1 MKRLLYLLTLIIC
14 FIVTSCSETDK
25 TPMII
30 GCPDYLTL
38 YDGDTY
44 KLNITVDPDYMEDLI
59 IYEST
64 NPYYASIDETGT
76 ITAKTPGKVN
86 IIIRVKNIVATCF
99 VTIERAP
106 SGITIS
112 NKDINL
118 IKGEEID
125 ITARIIPN
133 DAINK
138 EIEWYSNNTEVAT
151 VKEGKITALKSGHAT
166 ITASPVINPKQIKD
180 ECKVTV
186 YDDAIIIQ
194 ETDCE
199 IIQGSLHTVHFTNTL
214 GGIISNI
221 KIESENPDIATFNLL
236 TEKDVTIYAY
246 KPGKTKITISA
257 ENYLSAT
264 FNVNVTDLK
273 KINVSISGSDIVD
286 VGDSF
291 LIYSYVED
299 GNACI
304 NPIWYTSDPDI
315 IEITSQGQFTN
326 GAIGTPKK
334 NGFAYIYAKYGDII
348 GCCPVCIGHDTAVP
362 NEEVDIDYHSILSIL
377 NGKTEITA
385 NASVEFISPL
395 NDGDRSIILNG
406 YTVVRNGNELVEI
419 QDLNLSIHNKSKYS
433 FECAPKLTYY
443 FSSIDIDEMKQ
454 INSETDRYQLIVTY
468 TTAYGEEITKRIKLA
483 PVTAVL

>member
-273 KINVSISGSDIVD
+273 KINVS
-286 VGDSF
+286 
-291 LIYSYVED
+291 
-299 GNACI
+299 
-304 NPIWYTSDPDI
+304 
-315 IEITSQGQFTN
+315 
-326 GAIGTPKK
+326 K
-334 NGFAYIYAKYGDII
+334 
-348 GCCPVCIGHDTAVP
+348 
-362 NEEVDIDYHSILSIL
+362 
-377 NGKTEITA
+377 
-385 NASVEFISPL
+385 
-395 NDGDRSIILNG
+395 
-406 YTVVRNGNELVEI
+406 
-419 QDLNLSIHNKSKYS
+419 
-433 FECAPKLTYY
+433 
-443 FSSIDIDEMKQ
+443 
-454 INSETDRYQLIVTY
+454 
-468 TTAYGEEITKRIKLA
+468 
-483 PVTAVL
+483 

>member
-138 EIEWYSNNTEVAT
+138 EIDWYSNNTEVVT
-151 VKEGKITALKSGHAT
+151 VKEENNCA
-166 ITASPVINPKQIKD
+166 QIWS
-180 ECKVTV
+180 C
-186 YDDAIIIQ
+186 YYY
-194 ETDCE
+194 C
-199 IIQGSLHTVHFTNTL
+199 L
-214 GGIISNI
+214 
-221 KIESENPDIATFNLL
+221 
-236 TEKDVTIYAY
+236 
-246 KPGKTKITISA
+246 
-257 ENYLSAT
+257 
-264 FNVNVTDLK
+264 
-273 KINVSISGSDIVD
+273 
-286 VGDSF
+286 
-291 LIYSYVED
+291 
-299 GNACI
+299 AC
-304 NPIWYTSDPDI
+304 
-315 IEITSQGQFTN
+315 
-326 GAIGTPKK
+326 
-334 NGFAYIYAKYGDII
+334 
-348 GCCPVCIGHDTAVP
+348 H
-362 NEEVDIDYHSILSIL
+362 
-377 NGKTEITA
+377 
-385 NASVEFISPL
+385 
-395 NDGDRSIILNG
+395 
-406 YTVVRNGNELVEI
+406 
-419 QDLNLSIHNKSKYS
+419 
-433 FECAPKLTYY
+433 
-443 FSSIDIDEMKQ
+443 
-454 INSETDRYQLIVTY
+454 
-468 TTAYGEEITKRIKLA
+468 
-483 PVTAVL
+483 